1 MSVVSESEKRPAEG
15 GNGGGGGKRPLR
27 EGSKEN
33 SKSVNGTGGW
43 FGFGFGFEDMTDG
56 RVDGMKRRRA

>member
-15 GNGGGGGKRPLR
+15 GNGGGGGKRPPR

-33 SKSVNGTGGW
+33 SKSVKGTGG
-43 FGFGFGFEDMTDG
+43 
-56 RVDGMKRRRA
+56 